1 MLLVLLVV
9 INSGASLSV
18 WKDAERKAA
27 LWERRRGRGRRSRW
41 NLIGSEYENESLIQ
55 LPGFGAVGLFW
66 AAVTRVCVYVCG
78 CVCVCMHTSVHMVQS
93 NSWSHQIFV
102 VGLATVRVCVCVCW
116 RKMKVVWRAN
126 HNIEARFK
134 RRYLSS
140 FAPAL
145 KSPLLH
151 YHSVYHSSSIVA
163 SICFWQLINF
173 VYIDYSLFMDRSLV
187 AGSRVHGWLIS
198 GHVCQTDGGAG
209 TGRLIWLC
217 STCGEKPFG

>member
-1 MLLVLLVV
+1 M
-9 INSGASLSV
+9 GKKEGERQEEQMKFDWQWV
-18 WKDAERKAA
+18 WE
-27 LWERRRGRGRRSRW
+27 W
-41 NLIGSEYENESLIQ
+41 
-55 LPGFGAVGLFW
+55 
-66 AAVTRVCVYVCG
+66 VTHPAPWIWSCG
-78 CVCVCMHTSVHMVQS
+78 PILGCGDTCMCVCMWLCVRMHAHKC
-93 NSWSHQIFV
+93 SHGPIQQLKSPNFRCW
-102 VGLATVRVCVCVCW
+102 LSHCACVCW